1 MKKLASLIL
10 ALAMALSLCVSVSAE
25 EVEVDALNTNKEM
38 PVQIKVTEGVGG
50 TVYKVTVAW
59 ESMDFT
65 YKKAASGTWDPDT
78 HTYSNGNAAGW
89 TVNGNQLIA
98 GADDYGNYTA
108 VSSAIT
114 VTNHSNAPV
123 TVDAALDDGKTTVE
137 HDGVTLELSFDA
149 DDKVLKNAAVAAYND
164 VAGADRI
171 VYTLKVGGVPGDSY
185 TSNLAKIDTITV
197 TIS

>member
-1 MKKLASLIL
+1 MKKFAKLIL
-10 ALAMALSLCVSVSAE
+10 ALSMTFILCVSASAATI
-25 EVEVDALNTNKEM
+25 DANNGSENM

-50 TVYKVTVAW
+50 TVYNVTVAW

-89 TVNGNQLIA
+89 TVDGNQLIA
-98 GADDYGNYTA
+98 EVDTAGNYTA

-114 VTNHSNAPV
+114 VTNHSNAQV
-123 TVDAALDDGKTTVE
+123 TVDAALNNNEKTAE
-137 HDGVTLELSFDA
+137 HNGVTLALSTDA
-149 DDKVLKNAAVAAYND
+149 VDQVLANAAEVAYND

-171 VYTLKVGGVPGDSY
+171 VYTLKVGGIPDSTY
-185 TSNLAKIDTITV
+185 TNTLVNINTITV
-197 TIS
+197 KIS